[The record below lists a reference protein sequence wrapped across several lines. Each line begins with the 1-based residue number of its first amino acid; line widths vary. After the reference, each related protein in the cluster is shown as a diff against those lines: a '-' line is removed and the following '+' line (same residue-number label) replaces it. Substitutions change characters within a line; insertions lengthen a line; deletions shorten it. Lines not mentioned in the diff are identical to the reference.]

1 MNLNPLF
8 PAEAGTQVFYPGRG
22 GFGKSLGPR
31 MRGGERRKD
40 AVMADDAMAA
50 EAQGYLTPERVM
62 MRDVARAF
70 VRDEVLPAANRLDP
84 IKGDI
89 PRELIDKMGELGF
102 FAILIPEEYGGLGLG
117 AFEYCLVAEELA
129 RGWMSVASIIARGN
143 SFYRSIPGEGD
154 ERRRKIELMAKGQYL
169 GAAALSEPGTGSDLS
184 GVQCRAR
191 REGDE
196 WVLNGSKYWCTFAD
210 GADYISVLCRID
222 DPSAPSGRAGT
233 TSVSVEKPKGE
244 LPKGCTGSPIPKIGY
259 FGWRTWELHFDNVR
273 APVRVSETGNPEA
286 GRAVQGVAF
295 GLGLA
300 RAHTAARSI
309 GLARGALEDAIAYAK
324 ERVQFGQPI
333 SDFQAIRFKIA
344 TMATEVEA
352 ARQLMYYVCSEIDAG
367 RAGRVETSMVK
378 LFASEMAERVT
389 SEALQIFGGAG
400 YTTLHPIERY
410 WRDARL
416 TKIFEGTSEIQQRII
431 ADALLGKPTIRGSN

>member
-1 MNLNPLF
+1 MPNDA
-8 PAEAGTQVFYPGRG
+8 PATATE
-22 GFGKSLGPR
+22 
-31 MRGGERRKD
+31 
-40 AVMADDAMAA
+40 
-50 EAQGYLTPERVM
+50 GYLTAERIM
-62 MRDVARAF
+62 MRDVARDF
-70 VRDEVLPAANRLDP
+70 VRDVVLPTANRLDP
-84 IKGDI
+84 VKGDI
-89 PRELIDKMGELGF
+89 PQSLIDQMGELGF
-102 FAILIPEEYGGLGLG
+102 FGILIPEEYGGLGLG

-143 SFYRSIPGEGD
+143 SFYRSIPGEG
-154 ERRRKIELMAKGQYL
+154 EELRRKIGLMAKGQYL

-184 GVQCRAR
+184 SVSCRAR
-191 REGDE
+191 RDGDE
-196 WVLNGSKYWCTFAD
+196 WVLTGNKYWCTFAD
-210 GADYISVLCRID
+210 GADYISVLCRLD
-222 DPSAPSGRAGT
+222 DPGAPPGRGGT
-233 TSVSVEKPKGE
+233 VSVSVEKPKGE
-244 LPKGCTGSPIPKIGY
+244 LPAGCTGNPIPKIGY
-259 FGWRTWELHFDNVR
+259 FGWKTWELRFDGTR
-273 APVRVSETGNPEA
+273 APVRQTAAGHGEQG
-286 GRAVQGVAF
+286 GRAHQAVAF

-378 LFASEMAERVT
+378 LFASEMAEKVT

-400 YTTLHPIERY
+400 YTT
-410 WRDARL
+410 
-416 TKIFEGTSEIQQRII
+416 
-431 ADALLGKPTIRGSN
+431 

>member
-1 MNLNPLF
+1 
-8 PAEAGTQVFYPGRG
+8 
-22 GFGKSLGPR
+22 
-31 MRGGERRKD
+31 
-40 AVMADDAMAA
+40 MADDMTPTD
-50 EAQGYLTPERVM
+50 QTIGYLTPERIM
-62 MRDVARAF
+62 IRDTARDF
-70 VRDEVLPAANRLDP
+70 VREVVLPTANRLDP
-84 IKGDI
+84 LKGDMPI
-89 PRELIDKMGELGF
+89 ELIEQMGELGF
-102 FAILIPEEYGGLGLG
+102 FGILIPEEYGGLGLG

-143 SFYRSIPGEGD
+143 SFYRSVPGEGE
-154 ERRRKIELMAKGQYL
+154 ERRAKIEAMAKGRYL

-191 REGDE
+191 RDGDD
-196 WVLNGSKYWCTFAD
+196 WIITGAKYWCTFAD

-222 DPSAPSGRAGT
+222 DPDAPDGRAGT

-259 FGWRTWELHFDNVR
+259 FGWKTWELYFDNVR
-273 APVRVSETGNPEA
+273 APARQMVSGNPEA
-286 GRAVQGVAF
+286 AGRAAQGVAF

-309 GLARGALEDAIAYAK
+309 GLARGALEDAMAYAK

-400 YTTLHPIERY
+400 YTTLHPVERY

-431 ADALLGKPTIRGSN
+431 ADALLGKPSQRGSN

>member
-1 MNLNPLF
+1 LLEEENAMP
-8 PAEAGTQVFYPGRG
+8 
-22 GFGKSLGPR
+22 
-31 MRGGERRKD
+31 
-40 AVMADDAMAA
+40 DDVTDLPT
-50 EAQGYLTPERVM
+50 QGYLTPERVM
-62 MRDVARAF
+62 MRDVARDF
-70 VRDEVLPAANRLDP
+70 VRDVVLPTANRLDP
-84 IKGDI
+84 VKGDI
-89 PRELIDKMGELGF
+89 PRDLIEQMGELGF
-102 FAILIPEEYGGLGLG
+102 FGILIPEELGGLGLG

-143 SFYRSIPGEGD
+143 SFYRSIPGEG
-154 ERRRKIELMAKGQYL
+154 EELRRKIGLMARGQYL

-184 GVQCRAR
+184 GVTCRAR
-191 REGDE
+191 RDGDE
-196 WVLNGSKYWCTFAD
+196 WVITGNKYWCTFAD
-210 GADYISVLCRID
+210 GADYISVLCRLD
-222 DPSAPSGRAGT
+222 EPGAPSGRGGT
-233 TSVSVEKPKGE
+233 VSVSVEKPKGE
-244 LPKGCTGSPIPKIGY
+244 LPAGCTGSPIPKIGY
-259 FGWRTWELHFDNVR
+259 FGWKTWELRFEGTR
-273 APVRVSETGNPEA
+273 TPVRQTAA
-286 GRAVQGVAF
+286 GAGHGEQGGSAHRAVAF

-324 ERVQFGQPI
+324 ERIQFGQPI

-344 TMATEVEA
+344 SMATEVEA

-378 LFASEMAERVT
+378 LFASEMAEKVT

-431 ADALLGKPTIRGSN
+431 ADSLLGKPTVRGSN